1 MQQTLLITLLLLTL
15 AGLLGMS
22 WRYAR
27 LRRERD
33 GYARALRRAA
43 EADKLPLMLPP
54 ETDAM
59 GELPAAVS
67 ALARAYAL
75 QLSTLEAERSRLAAV
90 LDQMTDGVIIA
101 DAEGRIALINPAAAR
116 FFGVSQSATGKTV
129 AEILRHHQLIET
141 WQRARQT
148 GELQA
153 DSVELPVSRQYVQM
167 IAIADRY
174 SPGGTLLLIQDL
186 TRVRHLET
194 VRRDFISNVSH
205 ELRTPLASLKA
216 LTETLQVGALEDP
229 PAARRFLERIEAEV
243 DALTQMAAELL
254 ELSRIE
260 SGQVPLETKT
270 VQPELLLI
278 SAVDR
283 MRAQA
288 ERANLTLLVEIPG
301 ALPAIRADG
310 PRLEQVLVNLL
321 HNAIKFTPSGEV
333 VASVQAPLELL
344 PNASPS
350 EGEQGS
356 AARSVV
362 FSVRDT
368 GIGIPA
374 DDLPRIFERFYKTD
388 RARARAAKSPQG
400 ERGTSAGG
408 GTGLGLS
415 IALHIVEAHGGRI
428 WAESQEGRG
437 STFFF
442 SIPVAS
448 DSEGPPQG
456 P

>member
-1 MQQTLLITLLLLTL
+1 MQQTLLLILLFLAL
-15 AGLLGMS
+15 AGLLGVS

-43 EADKLPLMLPP
+43 EADQLPLSLPP
-54 ETDAM
+54 EPDDM
-59 GELPAAVS
+59 GDVPAAVA
-67 ALARAYAL
+67 ALGRAYTL
-75 QLSTLEAERSRLAAV
+75 QLATLEAERSRLAAV

-116 FFGVSQSATGKTV
+116 FFGAGGSAAGRTV

-174 SPGGTLLLIQDL
+174 APGGTLLLVQDL
-186 TRVRHLET
+186 TRVRRLET

-216 LTETLQVGALEDP
+216 LTETLQEGALEDP

-243 DALTQMAAELL
+243 DALTQMATELL

-260 SGQVPLETKT
+260 SGQVPLETGT
-270 VQPELLLI
+270 VRPELLLS

-283 MRAQA
+283 MRTQA
-288 ERANLTLLVEIPG
+288 ERANLALRVEIPPG
-301 ALPAIRADG
+301 LPAIRADG

-333 VASVQAPLELL
+333 VAAVSAQVELPSNAPNLAQGD
-344 PNASPS
+344 ASREAEP
-350 EGEQGS
+350 GGS
-356 AARSVV
+356 GHSVV

-374 DDLPRIFERFYKTD
+374 DDLLRIFERFYKTD
-388 RARARAAKSPQG
+388 RARARA
-400 ERGTSAGG
+400 ERGESTGG

-415 IALHIVEAHGGRI
+415 IARHIVEAHGGRI
-428 WAESQEGRG
+428 WAGSQEGRG

-442 SIPVAS
+442 SIPVA
-448 DSEGPPQG
+448 
-456 P
+456 